1 MCENI
6 LLNRNG
12 MRKLSVL
19 TLSFRMRRTVL
30 A

>member
-12 MRKLSVL
+12 MRKRSVL

-30 A
+30 V